1 MFMPEVVNELLAAI
15 AEGQS
20 LERWCDFEGRSS
32 LRTVQSRGL
41 RTGFSAP
48 PSDVRARLGS
58 KRYAGRQFGM
68 WTLCRPPL
76 FARRKSE
83 RKPRTPHPPK
93 ERSPSISCA
102 SAKTSR

>member
-20 LERWCDFEGRSS
+20 LERWCDAVPGQPTRPACYHDRPET
-32 LRTVQSRGL
+32 LCW
-41 RTGFSAP
+41 P
-48 PSDVRARLGS
+48 PVWDVDLVPAAAVRAPEVGEKAPNAPS
-58 KRYAGRQFGM
+58 
-68 WTLCRPPL
+68 
-76 FARRKSE
+76 
-83 RKPRTPHPPK
+83 PK